1 MEKSKGSVEKVFN
14 RIGLIQEAKG
24 LLKKEGYYIDNLWH
38 IDDVKQ
44 NYDCTDNDAY
54 KILDQSIAGEYTQ
67 EQIFIA
73 IDEVAFAF
81 DIPLKKTE
89 DETTDI

>member
-89 DETTDI
+89 NETTDI